1 MILLDKP
8 GNAFGLLNWVVRCK
22 QCRLR
27 SFFMMWSHIY
37 RSLADLLCQVH
48 NRAWVAAILRK
59 RKVARTEKEAVRLKN
74 QAMADAET
82 GRYIEPSGKRLGDYL
97 DQWLETK
104 KGKVDDNT
112 WDFYESHIRNHI
124 KPELGKVRLK
134 DLSHKQIQDFVDKK
148 AKTCSMTA
156 VKRGMFVPLGQA
168 LRKATDSERLTPLE
182 SGEGYRTAKR
192 GKGRSPDIQ

>member
-1 MILLDKP
+1 MPAQEAGEKENGWKEKEVAMGKRRNKGEGTVYWSEQKQRYIAEFWVGDK
-8 GNAFGLLNWVVRCK
+8 
-22 QCRLR
+22 
-27 SFFMMWSHIY
+27 
-37 RSLADLLCQVH
+37 
-48 NRAWVAAILRK
+48 RK
-59 RKVARTEKEAVRLKN
+59 RKVAKTEKEAVRLKN
-74 QAMADAET
+74 QAMAEAEAGT
-82 GRYIEPSGKRLGDYL
+82 YIEPSGKRLGDYL

-134 DLSHKQIQDFVDKK
+134 DLTHKQIQDFVDKK

-168 LRKATDSERLTPLE
+168 LRKATDSERLINTPLE